1 MSARRPIVYLA
12 VLAVVL
18 CAGYLYD
25 HSDTVS
31 AVTDALREGTVL
43 VEPADR
49 GEQTP
54 ADSHAPNSETSTG
67 KTASEGKPATGEE
80 SASGEEPVSGNNK
93 DIDGTVYR
101 TGWAELPA
109 ERADGDRRYVHHLCG
124 GDGVS
129 ASWRSHTACFSVSRR
144 CPVWV
149 AAPLHGCYRGDSGRS
164 GGYAF
169 DPALPVE
176 IQPSLKRSYGE
187 YTRGHLLASADR
199 TVSAEANRMTF
210 MPTNIA
216 PQTQAGFNAAGGA
229 WNNLEAFVEGQVCP
243 DTLYVVTGCI
253 FSDYTDPVAGKIAA
267 RTTVNKNDGETVA
280 VPTAYYKVLLRTRS
294 GRTGR
299 SVRDCAADELKC
311 AAFVVGHRG
320 VRGREVTEAEMISVA
335 DLERMTGE
343 RFFVNVPAAPKS
355 RAAASDWG
363 L

>member
-1 MSARRPIVYLA
+1 MSARRPIIYLV

-18 CAGYLYD
+18 GVAYLRD
-25 HSDTVS
+25 HSDTIS
-31 AVTDALREGTVL
+31 AVTDALRGGTVL
-43 VEPADR
+43 VEPSDGR
-49 GEQTP
+49 DGTP
-54 ADSHAPNSETSTG
+54 SDAAPKSETTTE
-67 KTASEGKPATGEE
+67 KTATADPSSGSEEKPALGEE
-80 SASGEEPVSGNNK
+80 SASDSNK
-93 DIDGTVYR
+93 IDGTVFR

-109 ERADGDRRYVHHLCG
+109 ELADGDRRYVHHLCG

-149 AAPLHGCYRGDSGRS
+149 AAPLHECYRGGSGRS
-164 GGYAF
+164 GGYTF

-199 TVSAEANRMTF
+199 TVSAEANRTTF

-229 WNNLEAFVEGQVCP
+229 WNNLEAFVEDQVCS

-267 RTTVNKNDGETVA
+267 RTTVNRNDGETVA

-299 SVRDCAADELKC
+299 SVRDCTADELKC

-320 VRGREVTEAEMISVA
+320 VRGREVTAAEMMSVA

-355 RAAASDWG
+355 RAAASEWG

>member
-1 MSARRPIVYLA
+1 MLPRRL
-12 VLAVVL
+12 
-18 CAGYLYD
+18 G
-25 HSDTVS
+25 
-31 AVTDALREGTVL
+31 
-43 VEPADR
+43 
-49 GEQTP
+49 
-54 ADSHAPNSETSTG
+54 
-67 KTASEGKPATGEE
+67 
-80 SASGEEPVSGNNK
+80 
-93 DIDGTVYR
+93 
-101 TGWAELPA
+101 
-109 ERADGDRRYVHHLCG
+109 
-124 GDGVS
+124 
-129 ASWRSHTACFSVSRR
+129 
-144 CPVWV
+144 
-149 AAPLHGCYRGDSGRS
+149 PL
-164 GGYAF
+164 GGYTF

-320 VRGREVTEAEMISVA
+320 VRGREVTEAEMMSVA

>member
-1 MSARRPIVYLA
+1 MSARRPIIYLVVLAA
-12 VLAVVL
+12 VLGVA
-18 CAGYLYD
+18 YLRD

-31 AVTDALREGTVL
+31 AVADALREGTVL

-49 GEQTP
+49 GDQTP
-54 ADSHAPNSETSTG
+54 ADAPNNETTAEKNATEEPSSGSE
-67 KTASEGKPATGEE
+67 EKPASGEE
-80 SASGEEPVSGNNK
+80 SASDSNK
-93 DIDGTVYR
+93 IDGTVYR
-101 TGWAELPA
+101 TGWAELPS

-124 GDGVS
+124 GEGVS

-149 AAPLHGCYRGDSGRS
+149 AAPLHECYRGDSGRS
-164 GGYAF
+164 GGYTF
-169 DPALPVE
+169 DSALPVE

-216 PQTQAGFNAAGGA
+216 PQTQTGFNAAGGA

-253 FSDYTDPVAGKIAA
+253 FSDYTDPVAGTIAA
-267 RTTVNKNDGETVA
+267 RSTVNKNDGEAVA

-294 GRTGR
+294 GSTGR
-299 SVRDCAADELKC
+299 SVRDCTAEELKC
-311 AAFVVGHRG
+311 AAFVVGHSG
-320 VRGREVTEAEMISVA
+320 VRGREVTAAEMMSVA

-355 RAAASDWG
+355 RAAASEWG

>member
-1 MSARRPIVYLA
+1 MSPRRPVLYIIVLA
-12 VLAVVL
+12 VLMG
-18 CAGYLYD
+18 AGYLHEHFD
-25 HSDTVS
+25 EVASAARDTI
-31 AVTDALREGTVL
+31 AGTVL
-43 VEPADR
+43 VEPAGTER
-49 GEQTP
+49 P
-54 ADSHAPNSETSTG
+54 AAAPERNIQLSEPSG
-67 KTASEGKPATGEE
+67 PPAE
-80 SASGEEPVSGNNK
+80 VSGGGAA
-93 DIDGTVYR
+93 DGRPVTVYR
-101 TGWAELPA
+101 TGWAELPD
-109 ERADGDRRYVHHLCG
+109 ERADGDRRYVHRLCG
-124 GDGVS
+124 GDGAQ

-164 GGYAF
+164 GGYTF
-169 DPALPVE
+169 DPALPVD

-199 TVSAEANRMTF
+199 TLSAEANRSTF

-216 PQTQAGFNAAGGA
+216 PQTQAGFNSAGGA

-243 DTLYVVTGCI
+243 DTLYVVTGCL
-253 FSDYTDPVAGKIAA
+253 FDDYDDPVAGKVAA
-267 RTTVNKNDGETVA
+267 RTTVNRNDGEAVA

-299 SVRDCAADELKC
+299 SVRDCTAGELKC

-320 VRGREVTEAEMISVA
+320 VRGREVTAAEMMSVA
-335 DLERMTGE
+335 ELERLSGE

-355 RAAASDWG
+355 RAEAAEWG

>member
-1 MSARRPIVYLA
+1 MSPRRPVLYVIVLA
-12 VLAVVL
+12 VLLGA
-18 CAGYLYD
+18 AYLHERFD
-25 HSDTVS
+25 DL
-31 AVTDALREGTVL
+31 AAAADDMPGGTVL
-43 VEPADR
+43 VEPA
-49 GEQTP
+49 GAASESAPESESTP
-54 ADSHAPNSETSTG
+54 APAETTDPAGPAEASAAAG
-67 KTASEGKPATGEE
+67 KVPA
-80 SASGEEPVSGNNK
+80 
-93 DIDGTVYR
+93 TVYR
-101 TGWAELPA
+101 TGWAELPD
-109 ERADGDRRYVHHLCG
+109 ERAEGDRRYVHHLCG
-124 GDGVS
+124 GEGAS

-149 AAPLHGCYRGDSGRS
+149 AAPLHDCYRGDSGRS
-164 GGYAF
+164 GGYTF

-199 TVSAEANRMTF
+199 TVSAEANRSTF

-243 DTLYVVTGCI
+243 DTLYVVTGCL
-253 FSDYTDPVAGKIAA
+253 FDDYDDPVAGKVEA
-267 RTTVNKNDGETVA
+267 RTTVNRNDGEAVA

-294 GRTGR
+294 GHTGR
-299 SVRDCAADELKC
+299 SVRDCAAEELKC

-320 VRGREVTEAEMISVA
+320 VRGREVTAAGMMSVEA
-335 DLERMTGE
+335 LERLTGE

-355 RAAASDWG
+355 HAEAADWG

>member
-1 MSARRPIVYLA
+1 MSPRRPVLYIIVLA
-12 VLAVVL
+12 VLMGA
-18 CAGYLYD
+18 AYLHEHLD
-25 HSDTVS
+25 ELAS
-31 AVTDALREGTVL
+31 AARGTASGTVL
-43 VEPADR
+43 VEPA
-49 GEQTP
+49 GTESVP
-54 ADSHAPNSETSTG
+54 AAEGHA
-67 KTASEGKPATGEE
+67 TASGENIPPAEAAEAAEPAAGKPATAEGGEDL
-80 SASGEEPVSGNNK
+80 PV
-93 DIDGTVYR
+93 TVFR
-101 TGWAELPA
+101 TGWAELPD
-109 ERADGDRRYVHHLCG
+109 ERAEGDRRYVHRLCG
-124 GDGVS
+124 GEGES

-149 AAPLHGCYRGDSGRS
+149 AAPLHGCYRGGSGRS
-164 GGYAF
+164 GGYTF

-176 IQPSLKRSYGE
+176 IQPSLKHSYGE

-199 TVSAEANRMTF
+199 TLSAEANRSTF

-243 DTLYVVTGCI
+243 DTLYVVTGCL
-253 FSDYTDPVAGKIAA
+253 FDDYDDPVAGKVTAC
-267 RTTVNKNDGETVA
+267 TTVNKNDGEAVA

-299 SVRDCAADELKC
+299 SVRDCAAEELKC

-320 VRGREVTEAEMISVA
+320 VRGREVTAAEMMSVA
-335 DLERMTGE
+335 ELERLAGE

-355 RAAASDWG
+355 QAAAADWG

>member
-54 ADSHAPNSETSTG
+54 ADSHAPNSETTTE
-67 KTASEGKPATGEE
+67 KNASEGKPATGEE
-80 SASGEEPVSGNNK
+80 SASGEEPVSSNNK

-124 GDGVS
+124 GEGAS

-149 AAPLHGCYRGDSGRS
+149 AAPLHECYRGDSGRS

-199 TVSAEANRMTF
+199 TRRAS
-210 MPTNIA
+210 
-216 PQTQAGFNAAGGA
+216 
-229 WNNLEAFVEGQVCP
+229 
-243 DTLYVVTGCI
+243 TLR
-253 FSDYTDPVAGKIAA
+253 AA
-267 RTTVNKNDGETVA
+267 RGTT
-280 VPTAYYKVLLRTRS
+280 LRPLSRIRYAPIRCMWLRGASFRTTR
-294 GRTGR
+294 TP
-299 SVRDCAADELKC
+299 L
-311 AAFVVGHRG
+311 
-320 VRGREVTEAEMISVA
+320 
-335 DLERMTGE
+335 
-343 RFFVNVPAAPKS
+343 
-355 RAAASDWG
+355 RAR
-363 L
+363 

>member
-54 ADSHAPNSETSTG
+54 ADSHAPNSETSTE
-67 KTASEGKPATGEE
+67 KNASEGKPATGEE

-124 GDGVS
+124 GEGVS

-149 AAPLHGCYRGDSGRS
+149 AAPLHECYRGDSGRS
-164 GGYAF
+164 GGICVR
-169 DPALPVE
+169 P
-176 IQPSLKRSYGE
+176 R
-187 YTRGHLLASADR
+187 
-199 TVSAEANRMTF
+199 
-210 MPTNIA
+210 
-216 PQTQAGFNAAGGA
+216 
-229 WNNLEAFVEGQVCP
+229 
-243 DTLYVVTGCI
+243 
-253 FSDYTDPVAGKIAA
+253 AA
-267 RTTVNKNDGETVA
+267 RGDTALAET
-280 VPTAYYKVLLRTRS
+280 LIR
-294 GRTGR
+294 
-299 SVRDCAADELKC
+299 
-311 AAFVVGHRG
+311 
-320 VRGREVTEAEMISVA
+320 
-335 DLERMTGE
+335 
-343 RFFVNVPAAPKS
+343 
-355 RAAASDWG
+355 
-363 L
+363 

>member
-1 MSARRPIVYLA
+1 MSPRRPVLYIIVLA
-12 VLAVVL
+12 VLMG
-18 CAGYLYD
+18 AGYLHEHFD
-25 HSDTVS
+25 EVASAARDTI
-31 AVTDALREGTVL
+31 AGTVL
-43 VEPADR
+43 VEPAGTER
-49 GEQTP
+49 P
-54 ADSHAPNSETSTG
+54 AAAPEGNIQLSEPSG
-67 KTASEGKPATGEE
+67 PPAE
-80 SASGEEPVSGNNK
+80 VSGGGAA
-93 DIDGTVYR
+93 DGRPVTVYR
-101 TGWAELPA
+101 TGWAELPD
-109 ERADGDRRYVHHLCG
+109 ERADGDRRYVHRLCG
-124 GDGVS
+124 GDGAQ

-164 GGYAF
+164 GGYTF
-169 DPALPVE
+169 DPALPVD

-199 TVSAEANRMTF
+199 TLSAEANRSTF

-229 WNNLEAFVEGQVCP
+229 WNNLEAFVEDQVCP
-243 DTLYVVTGCI
+243 DTLYVVTGCL
-253 FSDYTDPVAGKIAA
+253 FDDYDDPVAGEVAA
-267 RTTVNKNDGETVA
+267 RTTVNRNDGEAVA

-299 SVRDCAADELKC
+299 SVRDCTAGELKC

-320 VRGREVTEAEMISVA
+320 VRGREVTAAEMMSVA
-335 DLERMTGE
+335 ELERLSGE

-355 RAAASDWG
+355 RAEAAEWG